1 MSDKVLYEVS
11 EGVATVTIN
20 RPDKRNS
27 LDPDTLSGLMEAF
40 GRAKV
45 DDGVRVIVLTGAG
58 DRAFCAGAD
67 LGGSIAGG
75 PSTPLKRWE
84 DQGRFPELFQ
94 AMWGCGRPIVARVNG
109 HCLAGGMGVL
119 LACDLAIASEDATF
133 GTPEV
138 KVGLFPYMIM
148 ALVFRYVGRRRGMEM
163 VLTGDRMPAP
173 EAADAGLI
181 NRAVPA
187 AELDAAVD
195 ELVGKLK
202 DKSGA
207 VLKLGKHAF
216 HATEDMPVDAAL
228 DHLRGMLLVNTL
240 TEDAA
245 EGIMAFLSK
254 RPPAWKH
261 R

>member
-1 MSDKVLYEVS
+1 MSDKVLYAVDG
-11 EGVATVTIN
+11 GVATVTIN

-27 LDPDTLSGLMEAF
+27 LDPDTLTGLMDTF
-40 GRAKV
+40 GRIRQAG
-45 DDGVRVIVLTGAG
+45 DDVRVVVLTGAG

-75 PSTPLKRWE
+75 PAPPLKR
-84 DQGRFPELFQ
+84 FPDLFR

-138 KVGLFPYMIM
+138 KVGLFPYMVM
-148 ALVFRYVGRRRGMEM
+148 ALLFRYVGRRRGMEM
-163 VLTGDRMPAP
+163 VLTGESLPARQ
-173 EAADAGLI
+173 AAEIGLI

-187 AELDAAVD
+187 EELDASVAALVD
-195 ELVGKLK
+195 KLLT
-202 DKSGA
+202 KSGA

-216 HATEDMPVDAAL
+216 HATEDLPVDAAL

-245 EGIMAFLSK
+245 EGVMAFLTK
-254 RPPAWKH
+254 RPPAWKG